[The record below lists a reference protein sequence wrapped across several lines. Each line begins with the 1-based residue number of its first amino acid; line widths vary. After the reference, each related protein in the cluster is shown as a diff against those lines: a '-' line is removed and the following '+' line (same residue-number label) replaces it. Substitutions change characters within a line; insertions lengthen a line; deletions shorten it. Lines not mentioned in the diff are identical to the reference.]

1 MVVFPRECRANAKST
16 GENEVRNLQLQ
27 VQTKVSD
34 TLFTGKKVEGEGG
47 ARISVALIDA
57 NTGDVVRSDKESFIR
72 LDVVVLKGGFNKD
85 DGDNWTKEEFD
96 SQLVKGGV
104 GELGELIFRD
114 NSRSDDTEKF
124 RIGLK
129 VASGYCEN
137 TRIREGKTNAFR
149 VKERRG
155 ESNQKHYPPALD
167 DEVWRLD
174 KIAKGGISHQKL
186 ERAGIHKVQNFLQ
199 HLHNDS
205 KKLREVLGKSITST
219 HWECLV
225 DHAKTCTNWKTY
237 ENHSNNMSKHAAVF
251 NTDRQLT
258 GLINDI
264 LYSATD
270 RLSAQEK
277 VRTWRCNHKKGG
289 L

>member
-1 MVVFPRECRANAKST
+1 MENAFKEMAQQMSSLKNDVQKLTERVELAINHSPHLGRANAKST

-27 VQTKVSD
+27 IQTKVSD

-57 NTGDVVRSDKESFIR
+57 NTGDVVRSGPESFIR

-96 SQLVKGGV
+96 GQLAKVREKKGLLLTGDLQLTLKGGV

-124 RIGLK
+124 RIGLKVASGYCGLK

-174 KIAKGGISHQKL
+174 KIAKDGISHQ
-186 ERAGIHKVQNFLQ
+186 N
-199 HLHNDS
+199 
-205 KKLREVLGKSITST
+205 
-219 HWECLV
+219 
-225 DHAKTCTNWKTY
+225 
-237 ENHSNNMSKHAAVF
+237 
-251 NTDRQLT
+251 
-258 GLINDI
+258 
-264 LYSATD
+264 
-270 RLSAQEK
+270 
-277 VRTWRCNHKKGG
+277 
-289 L
+289 